1 MVKSVFTDQYASI
14 RSLLVAERK
23 AAGLTQ
29 QALADKLNRRQSYVS
44 KFELGERRLDVV
56 EFLEVLRA
64 IGLEPGPFLKRIQNP
79 SSNKGGK
86 RKSR

>member
-29 QALADKLNRRQSYVS
+29 QALANKLNRRQSYVS

-64 IGLEPGPFLKRIQNP
+64 IGLEPCTFLKRIQDALT
-79 SSNKGGK
+79 SKSEKGK
-86 RKSR
+86 RR